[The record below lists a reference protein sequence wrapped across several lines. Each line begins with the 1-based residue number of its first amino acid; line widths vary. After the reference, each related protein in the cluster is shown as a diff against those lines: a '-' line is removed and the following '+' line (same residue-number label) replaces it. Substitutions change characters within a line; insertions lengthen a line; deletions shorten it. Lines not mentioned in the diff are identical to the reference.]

1 MTTRDLMSA
10 AAVMMLLAGV
20 PTIAHANDEAAP
32 VAAEETAVPADE
44 AAAADAGTADE
55 GAADEGAADEAT
67 EEAPAE

>member
-55 GAADEGAADEAT
+55 GAADEAT

>member
-44 AAAADAGTADE
+44 AAAADE

>member
-20 PTIAHANDEAAP
+20 PAIAHANDEAAP

-55 GAADEGAADEAT
+55 GAADEAT